1 MGVKRRSLRP
11 ALWGLAVLVISAA
24 VILGLRSRV
33 EPGRLEG
40 SRAEWEPLPRRV
52 EVQVLNGGTIP
63 GEARVVTGRIR
74 SAGLDVVLFGDA
86 RDTLRDSTRQ
96 VPLVLVRRGDTT
108 GVGRLRELFD
118 TVEVRDAPD
127 ARPLVDLTV
136 VIGGGRSDREPR
148 PDTVRSPP

>member
-1 MGVKRRSLRP
+1 MKRGSLRP
-11 ALWGLAVLVISAA
+11 MLWGLVGLVAVAA
-24 VILGLRSRV
+24 VALTLRSRTQA
-33 EPGRLEG
+33 PGDDG
-40 SRAEWEPLPRRV
+40 PRADWEPLARRV

-63 GEARVVTGRIR
+63 GEARAATVRIR
-74 SAGLDVVLFGDA
+74 AAGLDVVLFGDA
-86 RDTLRDSTRQ
+86 RDSLRDSTRQ

-136 VIGGGRSDREPR
+136 VFGGGRSDREP
-148 PDTVRSPP
+148 

>member
-1 MGVKRRSLRP
+1 MKRRSIGP
-11 ALWGLAVLVISAA
+11 AFWGLVVLVAMAA
-24 VILGLRSRV
+24 GALTLRSRT
-33 EPGRLEG
+33 R
-40 SRAEWEPLPRRV
+40 SRGDDSPRVDWEPLARRV

-63 GEARVVTGRIR
+63 GEARAATVRIR
-74 SAGLDVVLFGDA
+74 TAGLDVVLFGDA
-86 RDTLRDSTRQ
+86 RDSLRDSTRQ

-136 VIGGGRSDREPR
+136 VIGGGRSDPA
-148 PDTVRSPP
+148 P

>member
-1 MGVKRRSLRP
+1 MWP
-11 ALWGLAVLVISAA
+11 ALSGIAVLGVLVAGT
-24 VILGLRSRV
+24 LYLRQRARS
-33 EPGRLEG
+33 GQDEG
-40 SRAEWEPLPRRV
+40 VRASWDPLPRRV

-63 GEARVVTGRIR
+63 GEARAVTGRIR
-74 SAGLDVVLFGDA
+74 AAGLDVVLFGDA

-136 VIGGGRSDREPR
+136 VVGGGRTEREPR
-148 PDTVRSPP
+148 GEQGRSPP